1 MKKLSLIIL
10 FLIAL
15 TINGYIL
22 VNQVQLQQNCLGY
35 LERAAS
41 SNTVETAKGEL
52 KKATNYLETNN
63 LITGYTSILWK
74 TPDEDISFWYN
85 NLKSSE
91 SELAKVDSNTS
102 TLEKTNLLMK
112 LRETLIDHDKDGD
125 VLTYPNG
132 LARYPNNV
140 LIGVIWT
147 ISLLSLFIFYIVYKR
162 LKED

>member
-1 MKKLSLIIL
+1 MKKLTLIVL

-22 VNQVQLQQNCLGY
+22 VNQIQLQQNCLGY

-41 SNTVETAKGEL
+41 SNTVETAKGEF
-52 KKATNYLETNN
+52 KTATNYLETNS
-63 LITGYTSILWK
+63 LTTGYTSILWK
-74 TPDEDISFWYN
+74 TPDEDINFWYN

-102 TLEKTNLLMK
+102 ALEKTNLLMK

-132 LARYPNNV
+132 LARYPDNKF
-140 LIGVIWT
+140 ISVIWVLST
-147 ISLLSLFIFYIVYKR
+147 LLFFGCLIYYIK
-162 LKED
+162 KDE